1 MIKILKRLELIKTAV
16 ALEDEEIIEL
26 QILKLENIENDE
38 KIQEILDLISET
50 QYEHVINLID
60 AYIEKYKGV
69 TLYEDPEIQ
78 GLKVELKILE
88 KDLQDLSEKKNEYL
102 HLINEFNAQSNLRLG
117 ELIQEILRLRKEL
130 SFEEMKSKSD
140 NNDEF
145 EEAAKQYKQTK
156 QDYEEFSEDY
166 TEQLK
171 EMPLELTEAEAREL
185 KQAYRKAGKLCH
197 PDVVIDDVKDK
208 AEEVFKILN
217 DAYAKNDLEAV
228 NKILKDLESGYTFA
242 KSSDVITDKDILRM
256 KIEDIRAKIDSITD
270 EINKIK
276 EEETFQTIVEI
287 DDWGD
292 YFDDLKE
299 QLEEELDE
307 LSLVA
312 DNKKESV
319 KDIES
324 TVVASRVAS
333 GVSEEDD
340 DYWEIP
346 F

>member
-1 MIKILKRLELIKTAV
+1 MTQQLKRLELIKTAI
-16 ALEDEEIIEL
+16 ALEDEEIIKL
-26 QILKLENIENDE
+26 QILKLDNIENDE
-38 KIQEILDLISET
+38 KIQEILSLISET
-50 QYEHVINLID
+50 RYEHVINLID
-60 AYIEKYKGV
+60 AYIERYKGL
-69 TLYEDPEIQ
+69 TLYVDPAVQ

-117 ELIQEILRLRKEL
+117 ELIQEILKLRKEL

-166 TEQLK
+166 AEQLK
-171 EMPLELTEAEAREL
+171 EMPFELTEDEASEL

-197 PDVVIDDVKDK
+197 PDVVIDDVKEK

-228 NKILKDLESGYTFA
+228 NKILKDLESGYIFA

-256 KIEDIRAKIDSITD
+256 KIEDIRVKIDSMTD
-270 EINKIK
+270 EINEIK
-276 EEETFQTIVEI
+276 KEETFQTIVEI
-287 DDWGD
+287 DDWD
-292 YFDDLKE
+292 EYFDDLEE
-299 QLEEELDE
+299 QLEDELEELN
-307 LSLVA
+307 LVA

-319 KDIES
+319 KDVEPSIA
-324 TVVASRVAS
+324 TASVAS
-333 GVSEEDD
+333 GINEEDD
-340 DYWEIP
+340 YWKIP